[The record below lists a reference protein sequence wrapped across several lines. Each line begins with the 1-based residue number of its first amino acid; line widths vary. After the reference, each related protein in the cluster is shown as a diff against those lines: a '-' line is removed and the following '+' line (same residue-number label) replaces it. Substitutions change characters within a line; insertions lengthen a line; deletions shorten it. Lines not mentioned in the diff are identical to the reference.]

1 MSESVAVQMDDDDDG
16 GVEITIVDDVPE
28 ADRAR
33 FVAPDSTDSDDDITV
48 APSEISQYKTD
59 VQKRIKDL
67 SFKANSERRAKETA
81 VREREAAVNY
91 AAGLIA
97 ENNRLKHYSAH
108 NETALVTTAKIRSE
122 EQIAGLKRDAKEA
135 FESGD
140 TDRFLEMQE
149 QMQRRVAE
157 HTRYAEY
164 VPQPV
169 VETPM
174 PEVRQQTAAEVVPD
188 KIAVEWYDKNKWFQ
202 AEGDE
207 EAEMTAYAFGI
218 SDILINKKNLD
229 PRSSEYYAEI
239 DAAVRRTFPRYAGF
253 KTSASASDVTRRPVS
268 VVAAA
273 TRSPRTARKVHL
285 TASQQSIA
293 RRLGLTLE
301 QYAAQL

>member
-1 MSESVAVQMDDDDDG
+1 MSGSVAVQMDDDDDG
-16 GVEITIVDDVPE
+16 GVEITIVDDVPQ

-48 APSEISQYKTD
+48 VPSEISQYKTD

-67 SFKANSERRAKETA
+67 SFKANSERRAKEQA
-81 VREREAAVNY
+81 VREREAAVTY
-91 AAGLIA
+91 ATGLIA
-97 ENNRLKHYSAH
+97 ENNRLKYYSAH
-108 NETALVTTAKIRSE
+108 NETALVTTAKIRTE
-122 EQIAGLKRDAKEA
+122 EQIAGLRRDAKDA
-135 FESGD
+135 FERGD
-140 TDRFLEMQE
+140 TEQFLAAQE
-149 QMQRRVAE
+149 QMFGRMTE
-157 HTRYAEY
+157 HKNYADY

-174 PEVRQQTAAEVVPD
+174 PAARPQAAAEAGPD
-188 KIAVEWYDKNKWFQ
+188 KLAVEWYDKNKWFQ

-218 SDILINKKNLD
+218 SDILINKKNID
-229 PRSSEYYAEI
+229 PRSPEYYAEI
-239 DAAVRRTFPRYAGF
+239 DSAVRRTFPRYAGF
-253 KTSASASDVTRRPVS
+253 KTGAPASDVTGRPVS

-285 TASQQSIA
+285 TASQQNIA